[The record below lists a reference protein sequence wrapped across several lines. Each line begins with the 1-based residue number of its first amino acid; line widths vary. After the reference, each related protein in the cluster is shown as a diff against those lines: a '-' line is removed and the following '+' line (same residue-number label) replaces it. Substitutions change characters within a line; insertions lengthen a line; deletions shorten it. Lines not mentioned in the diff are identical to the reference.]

1 MNHDLLTNH
10 PLLIVSAIFGF
21 FVLLEIACSTF
32 RQPRGQRRD
41 VLIEAVGSSLLLGVT
56 FPLVMWAS
64 GALMDLALPQAKGM
78 LAQTP
83 WVLGLL
89 LFLVF
94 DDMAQ
99 YWWHRLTHRLP
110 ALYALHRA
118 HHSAPYMSIRIVY
131 RNNSF
136 YYLLMP
142 GIWFS
147 GVLIYLGLAPVY
159 YVYLVLKMT
168 VIFAAHSSVA
178 WDDKLYRIGFLRPLM
193 WLVERVFSTPSTHS
207 AHHGLSAEDG
217 VTHYK
222 GNFGNLLF
230 LWDVL
235 FGTAKITRRRP
246 AAFGIEH
253 LAPVSWKEELFWPLV
268 RSRKARSAAPPKVDA
283 ALPAGSAA
291 EG

>member
-1 MNHDLLTNH
+1 
-10 PLLIVSAIFGF
+10 
-21 FVLLEIACSTF
+21 
-32 RQPRGQRRD
+32 
-41 VLIEAVGSSLLLGVT
+41 
-56 FPLVMWAS
+56 LVMWAS
-64 GALMDLALPQAKGM
+64 GALMQLSLPEAKGA
-78 LAQTP
+78 LAQIP

-94 DDMAQ
+94 DDMTQ
-99 YWWHRLTHRLP
+99 YWWHRLTHRVP

-136 YYLLMP
+136 YYMLMP

-159 YVYLVLKMT
+159 YGYLILKMT

-193 WLVERVFSTPSTHS
+193 WLLERVFSTPSTHS

-246 AAFGIEH
+246 VAYGIEH
-253 LAPVSWKEELFWPLV
+253 LAPVSWTQELFWPLV
-268 RSRKARSAAPPKVDA
+268 RSRKARSSAEAKVEG
-283 ALPAGSAA
+283 ALP
-291 EG
+291 